1 MENDKVFEAQG
12 FCPYCGQ
19 GVMIKNA
26 NPDLSQDELDQMA
39 ADKCSCQKASEERR
53 KKNRKKKIDE
63 YIKKHFDE
71 EMGDYI
77 KDTIELVSSYDID
90 RASFTMGARN
100 VSIWMDADAY
110 LHVKIKHKSDDE
122 LKV

>member
-1 MENDKVFEAQG
+1 MKNEKEFEAQG

-39 ADKCSCQKASEERR
+39 AEKCSCQKASEERR
-53 KKNRKKKIDE
+53 KKTRRQKIDE
-63 YIKKHFDE
+63 YIKKHFNENIRDFIRE
-71 EMGDYI
+71 AIYRVEG
-77 KDTIELVSSYDID
+77 YDID
-90 RASFTMGARN
+90 KASFTLGARN

>member
-1 MENDKVFEAQG
+1 MENEKEFEAQG

-19 GVMIKNA
+19 GVMIKTSY
-26 NPDLSQDELDQMA
+26 PVETQEELDQIA
-39 ADKCSCQKASEERR
+39 ADRCGCQKASEERR
-53 KKNRKKKIDE
+53 KRSRREKIE
-63 YIKKHFDE
+63 NYLKKHFDE
-71 EMGDYI
+71 NMGDFI
-77 KDTIELVSSYDID
+77 KETIELVQSYDID
-90 RASFTMGARN
+90 RAAFTLGARN

>member
-1 MENDKVFEAQG
+1 MENNKVFEAQG

-53 KKNRKKKIDE
+53 KKTRRQKNDE

-71 EMGDYI
+71 NIRDCIREAIY
-77 KDTIELVSSYDID
+77 LVEGYDID
-90 RASFTMGARN
+90 RASFTLGARN

>member
-1 MENDKVFEAQG
+1 MENDKGFEAQG

-39 ADKCSCQKASEERR
+39 ADRCSCQKASEERR
-53 KKNRKKKIDE
+53 KKTRRQKIDE

-71 EMGDYI
+71 NIRDFIREAIY
-77 KDTIELVSSYDID
+77 LVEGYDID
-90 RASFTMGARN
+90 RASFTLGARN

>member
-1 MENDKVFEAQG
+1 MENDKEFVAQG

-19 GVMIKNA
+19 GVVIKNA

-53 KKNRKKKIDE
+53 KKTRRQKIDE

-71 EMGDYI
+71 NIRDYI
-77 KDTIELVSSYDID
+77 KESIEHVEQYDID
-90 RASFTMGARN
+90 RASFTRGARN

>member
-1 MENDKVFEAQG
+1 MENDKEFEAQG

-39 ADKCSCQKASEERR
+39 ADKCSCQKASEERH

-71 EMGDYI
+71 NIGDFV
-77 KDTIELVSSYDID
+77 KEAIELVEAYDID
-90 RASFTMGARN
+90 RASFTLGARN

>member
-1 MENDKVFEAQG
+1 MENDKEFEAQG

-39 ADKCSCQKASEERR
+39 ADRCSCQKASEERR
-53 KKNRKKKIDE
+53 KKTRRQKIDE

-71 EMGDYI
+71 NIRDFIREAIY
-77 KDTIELVSSYDID
+77 LVEGYDID
-90 RASFTMGARN
+90 RASFTLGARN

>member
-1 MENDKVFEAQG
+1 MENDKEFEAQG

-26 NPDLSQDELDQMA
+26 NPNLSQDELDQMA

-53 KKNRKKKIDE
+53 KKTRRQKIDE

-71 EMGDYI
+71 NIRDFIREAIY
-77 KDTIELVSSYDID
+77 LVEGYDID
-90 RASFTMGARN
+90 RASFTLGARN

>member
-1 MENDKVFEAQG
+1 MENDKEFEAQG

-39 ADKCSCQKASEERR
+39 AEKCSCQKASEERR
-53 KKNRKKKIDE
+53 KKTRRQKIDE

-71 EMGDYI
+71 NIRDFIREAIY
-77 KDTIELVSSYDID
+77 LVEGYDID
-90 RASFTMGARN
+90 RASFTLGARN